1 MPSRVRQLLALLVI
15 AVCALD
21 LLRLAD
27 ARPNMAR
34 YTRDREDMAKTLTF
48 LRKLDDYYSNVARP
62 RFGKRASE
70 PAYFD
75 TIEVDEETPVY
86 GGPLIRRR

>member
-1 MPSRVRQLLALLVI
+1 MALLLV
-15 AVCALD
+15 AMCALS
-21 LLRLAD
+21 LLGSAA

-62 RFGKRASE
+62 R
-70 PAYFD
+70 
-75 TIEVDEETPVY
+75 
-86 GGPLIRRR
+86 